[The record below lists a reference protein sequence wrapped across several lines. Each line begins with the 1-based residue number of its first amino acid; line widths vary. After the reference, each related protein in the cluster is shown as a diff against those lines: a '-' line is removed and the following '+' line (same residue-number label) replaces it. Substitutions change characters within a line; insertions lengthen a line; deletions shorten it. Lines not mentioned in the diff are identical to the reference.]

1 MKLGLAALA
10 AVTAVTVTPAV
21 AHATPNPLDPLVSA
35 AVERLQVADPVAAL
49 KWITKGDIEDPERV
63 QQVLTSVATA
73 ADTRGIDA
81 GYVTRIF
88 TDQIH
93 ATEAVEYRRFAEWKL
108 DPAAAPPTAPD
119 LSSSRARIDALNT
132 TIVDELAGQWDLL
145 HSPSCAAA
153 LRGATEGAA
162 AAHQLDQDYRDAL
175 AYATHSYCN

>member
-10 AVTAVTVTPAV
+10 AATAVTVMPAV
-21 AHATPNPLDPLVSA
+21 AHATPSPLDPLVSA

-49 KWITKGDIEDPERV
+49 KWITKGDIEDPARV

-73 ADTRGIDA
+73 ADTRGIDS
-81 GYVTRIF
+81 GYVKRIF

-93 ATEAVEYRRFAEWKL
+93 STEAVEYRRFAEWKL
-108 DPAAAPPTAPD
+108 DPAAAPSTAPD
-119 LSSSRARIDALNT
+119 LSSSRARIDTLNT
-132 TIVDELAGQWDLL
+132 TIVDELAAQWDLL
-145 HSPSCAAA
+145 HSPACAAA
-153 LRGATEGAA
+153 LRDAAEGAA